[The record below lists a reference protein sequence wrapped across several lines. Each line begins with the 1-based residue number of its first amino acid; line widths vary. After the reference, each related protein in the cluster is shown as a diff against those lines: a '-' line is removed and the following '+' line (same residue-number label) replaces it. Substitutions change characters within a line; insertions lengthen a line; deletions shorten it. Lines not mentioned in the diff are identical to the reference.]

1 MLHRHNSNTLNVVW
15 LTLGAML
22 LVVFARLGLEIN
34 LPVTLLLAIS
44 VVPALLGTPSQF
56 LAMAI
61 TFIPLATTFQ
71 YKYAL
76 VLYLII
82 GIIRF
87 RKLISISKVVPII
100 IMLMV
105 WELAHHGLNG
115 AFSFTEYLRSFAE
128 LLFLGFITSIKW
140 EKFDFKVIARAL
152 AAATIG
158 ASLIIIYIHVNS
170 GLENFMDMMTENAEM
185 YRFGQNTIEDG
196 EVPFS
201 LNFNPNQLGFICN
214 ISIASLLMLIA
225 RKEHSTID
233 IVMICTLIFV
243 GLLTLSRTFVAV
255 ATFIFLSFMF
265 LSPGA
270 VKQRAQNIILLL
282 VVVPIL
288 LFVVFEYAPS
298 IIEGFSARND
308 TNDITNG
315 RSFLMEFFHNHIF
328 SSFKHCFWG
337 IGLQEYGLKILSLYG
352 RILVCH
358 NGIQEVWVTW
368 GFVGLLIFMFMMLS
382 MISTSRRWSGN
393 RTFFVFIPLCALLFN
408 SMAGQ
413 LVSSGT
419 MMLSLSLVYIVMC
432 IKWDKTPNQYVQK

>member
-1 MLHRHNSNTLNVVW
+1 MFKMQSNNGVVW
-15 LTLGAML
+15 ATLGAML

-34 LPVTLLLAIS
+34 LPVILLLAIS
-44 VVPALLGTPSQF
+44 IVPALLGTPSQF

-82 GIIRF
+82 GFIRF
-87 RKLISISKVVPII
+87 RRLLSISKVVPIVI
-100 IMLMV
+100 VLML

-115 AFSFTEYLRSFAE
+115 AFSFTEYLRNFAE

-140 EKFDFKVIARAL
+140 DKLDFKIIARAL

-158 ASLIIIYIHVNS
+158 ASLIIIYIHVHS
-170 GLENFMDMMTENAEM
+170 GLENFMDMMAENAEL
-185 YRFGQNTIEDG
+185 YRFGQNTMEEG
-196 EVPFS
+196 EASYS

-214 ISIASLLMLIA
+214 IAIASLLMLVA
-225 RKEHSTID
+225 RKEHSVAD
-233 IVMICTLIFV
+233 IVMICVLIFF
-243 GLLTLSRTFVAV
+243 GMMTLSRTFVVV
-255 ATFIFLSFMF
+255 AAFTFLSFMF

-270 VKQRAQNIILLL
+270 VKQRAKNMLLLL

-298 IIEGFSARND
+298 IIEGFNARND

-315 RSFLMEFFHNHIF
+315 RSFLMEFYHNHIF
-328 SSFKHCFWG
+328 SSFKNCFWG
-337 IGLQEYGLKILSLYG
+337 IGLQGYGDKIRGLYG
-352 RILVCH
+352 ANLLSCH
-358 NGIQEVWVTW
+358 NGVQEVWVVW
-368 GFVGLLIFMFMMLS
+368 GLIGLLVFALMILN

-393 RTFFVFIPLCALLFN
+393 RAFFAFIPLCALLFS

-413 LVSSGT
+413 LASSGT
-419 MMLSLSLVYIVMC
+419 MLLSLSLVYIVMC
-432 IKWDKTPNQYVQK
+432 LKWDKTPN